1 MPGKLKITGSNLT
14 PRDPIDVKS
23 YCAGRQAAKDGKA
36 APTAGTAKTGVIA
49 SNNAIAWTANMV
61 GQGIVV
67 NLFNP
72 GADNPAIAVSVNWL
86 QINIALATNSG
97 GAIFPS
103 ATAVMAAVAANPRAA
118 QMVSTANDGAS
129 TGAGVVTAQTKP
141 LAGSTMPQ
149 SAGSSV
155 SEAFMAGRTSW
166 TADPA
171 GVGRDVCALPYGGG
185 HA

>member
-72 GADNPAIAVSVNWL
+72 GADNPAI
-86 QINIALATNSG
+86 
-97 GAIFPS
+97 
-103 ATAVMAAVAANPRAA
+103 
-118 QMVSTANDGAS
+118 D
-129 TGAGVVTAQTKP
+129 
-141 LAGSTMPQ
+141 
-149 SAGSSV
+149 
-155 SEAFMAGRTSW
+155 AFIAGRASW
-166 TADPA
+166 TANPS
-171 GVGRDVCALPYGGG
+171 GVARDACALPYGGG
-185 HA
+185 YA